1 MAAVA
6 LTAFLTLAGTGV
18 ASATWTASSTATTS
32 ATAATASVSAAYA
45 SGSPSLNGVVYTAA
59 NVATIST
66 VTISNTGTAPLAYSL
81 TVTGTAT
88 SATTFP
94 LSSAG
99 LAAWTEAT
107 CATPS
112 NWGTFAAP
120 PTLPAGAASGA
131 ASASLQLCL
140 ATRFTGTY
148 ANARGQSIAATVKVT
163 GTVGTWTT
171 SASLPVTQSIRVGDV
186 APPTCSTSLYG
197 LLNTQATETW
207 AAVNGT
213 GVTYRI
219 VYAASG
225 AVVVPTATTAT
236 SATFQYTDLA
246 GASNALLIQSMDS
259 FGSVSAGTPITLTR
273 SSLLSLGV
281 LVFSVGCG

>member
-1 MAAVA
+1 MIAIA
-6 LTAFLTLAGTGV
+6 LTAFFALAGGGV

-32 ATAATASVSAAYA
+32 ATAATASMSVVYA

-59 NVATIST
+59 NVATIAT
-66 VTISNTGTAPLAYSL
+66 VTLADTGTAPLAYALGVS
-81 TVTGTAT
+81 GSAT

-99 LAAWTEAT
+99 LAAWTETT
-107 CATPS
+107 CTTPS
-112 NWGTFAAP
+112 NWGTFAVP
-120 PTLPAGAASGA
+120 PTLPAGAASGT
-131 ASASLQLCL
+131 ASGSLQLCL

-148 ANARGQSIAATVKVT
+148 ASARGQSIAATVAIT

-171 SASLPVTQSIRVGDV
+171 SASLPVTQSIRVGDI
-186 APPTCSTSLYG
+186 AAPTCTTSLYG

-207 AAVNGT
+207 TAVNGT

-219 VYAASG
+219 VYAATG
-225 AVVVPTATTAT
+225 VVVTPTARTTT
-236 SATFQYTDLA
+236 SATFQYPDLA
-246 GASNALLIQSMDS
+246 QASNALLVQSMDS
-259 FGSVSAGTPITLTR
+259 FGSVSAGTAITLTR
-273 SSLLSLGV
+273 GSILNLGV